1 MVNKTNSKKNLLI
14 LILIV
19 TIIIDIMGLGLVFPM
34 MPSLFFGT
42 DAVTFG
48 DVGGDFQNWYYSMA
62 LAVWPLGLVIG
73 GPVLGELSDK
83 YGRKQVLMSA
93 IFATTLAYLLSAY
106 AIFSHDYLL
115 FLASRFISGLAGGA
129 FEIAQAAVIDVSDEK
144 EKSKNLGFITM
155 AASFGF
161 VIGPVVT
168 SFTGSMNI
176 SHIWPF
182 VIASI
187 FSLVNLSFIYIIMKK
202 DLPKHPGLI
211 INIGS
216 IFRAIS
222 FLLSDK
228 RIRLVGVVYLMM
240 QCAWG
245 FYGQGVALFLNEV
258 YEYGVAGTGAFYA
271 ATGLSVAICSL
282 VIQPYVFRKMQPKNA
297 YIGFAV
303 VCGLSLIA
311 TAIFASIQVQW
322 LIGIVGSATQ
332 LICYTALLTIIS
344 SAVSDKEQ
352 GKAMGAAGAGF
363 GLAWFLN
370 DVMMGH
376 LVSKSIYTPLPFGG
390 VMFIVS
396 IFIFIFAMKKF
407 KAHQA

>member
-1 MVNKTNSKKNLLI
+1 MTDKTNPKKNLLI

-48 DVGGDFQNWYYSMA
+48 DVGGNFQNWYYSMA

-83 YGRKQVLMSA
+83 YGRKQILMSA

-106 AIFSHDYLL
+106 AIFTHDYLL

-129 FEIAQAAVIDVSDEK
+129 FEIAQAAVIDISDEK

-168 SFTGSMNI
+168 SFTGSMEI

-187 FSLVNLSFIYIIMKK
+187 FSLVNLSFIYVIMKK
-202 DLPKHPGLI
+202 DLPKLV
-211 INIGS
+211 
-216 IFRAIS
+216 
-222 FLLSDK
+222 K
-228 RIRLVGVVYLMM
+228 RER
-240 QCAWG
+240 
-245 FYGQGVALFLNEV
+245 NE
-258 YEYGVAGTGAFYA
+258 
-271 ATGLSVAICSL
+271 
-282 VIQPYVFRKMQPKNA
+282 
-297 YIGFAV
+297 
-303 VCGLSLIA
+303 
-311 TAIFASIQVQW
+311 
-322 LIGIVGSATQ
+322 
-332 LICYTALLTIIS
+332 
-344 SAVSDKEQ
+344 
-352 GKAMGAAGAGF
+352 
-363 GLAWFLN
+363 
-370 DVMMGH
+370 
-376 LVSKSIYTPLPFGG
+376 
-390 VMFIVS
+390 
-396 IFIFIFAMKKF
+396 
-407 KAHQA
+407 